1 MKQSEL
7 EAHPVHTNMKLL
19 LSYLDQLCPFEPDRD
34 PARPDY
40 VRIFMDYVNTLSSV
54 LVRSLSSEG
63 AVSLPFFFFSFHIS
77 VCSKCSHPFTCLL
90 DQSSEVKMGNPL
102 LVLLQ
107 SPFQLLS
114 HLHFDRQV
122 SPDRYDSR
130 LHPFSINYHTFVAV
144 YFWNIF
150 WVIVKYSGGQRPVT
164 VE

>member
-1 MKQSEL
+1 MSLTETQPDQTMSASSWTTSTRSPLCWFAACHLK
-7 EAHPVHTNMKLL
+7 V
-19 LSYLDQLCPFEPDRD
+19 LSVCL
-34 PARPDY
+34 
-40 VRIFMDYVNTLSSV
+40 
-54 LVRSLSSEG
+54 
-63 AVSLPFFFFSFHIS
+63 FFFSFHIS

-122 SPDRYDSR
+122 SPDRYNSR